1 MNIADT
7 TKADVDRRAAFEPC
21 KLFLNGDEPILSL
34 RGYHV
39 HKMNQRYVVV
49 AFVNEQMEDGEY
61 WGCVDDLSEATELI
75 ATVLLG
81 E

>member
-7 TKADVDRRAAFEPC
+7 AQADIDRRAAFEPC
-21 KLFLNGDEPILSL
+21 KLFLSGDEPVLSL

-39 HKMNQRYVVV
+39 HEMNQRYVVV
-49 AFVNEQMEDGEY
+49 DVGDEQMENGEY
-61 WGCVDDLSEATELI
+61 WGCVDNLSEATELI
-75 ATVLLG
+75 VTILLG